1 METKKITTNETT
13 AAMFARMFTELS
25 APAKVI
31 PYLVA
36 QIAYETGDFKS
47 KLLKDHNNASG
58 IVYTGR
64 ASQKNAVKGRPLP
77 EDRRYFYAKFTTLND
92 WARDYMRVLSLKA
105 KPLLATTPDDFIT
118 RLKSNGYFTAPLE
131 QYKKGFD
138 RYLKKYGNI
147 TPPAAGAGVILL
159 LIGLTFLILK

>member
-1 METKKITTNETT
+1 MESLKMTSNE
-13 AAMFARMFTELS
+13 AAALFAKTFAELK

-36 QIAYETGDFKS
+36 QVAYETGDFKS

-77 EDRRYFYAKFTTLND
+77 EDGRYFYAKFATLND
-92 WARDYMRVLSLKA
+92 WAKDYMRVLNLKA
-105 KPLLATTPDDFIT
+105 KPIQATSADDFIT
-118 RLKSNGYFTAPLE
+118 RLKSNGYFTAPVEL
-131 QYKKGFD
+131 YKKGFD
-138 RYLKKYGNI
+138 KYLKKYGS
-147 TPPAAGAGVILL
+147 TTAPAAGAGVIIL
-159 LIGLTFLILK
+159 LIGLTFLILR

>member
-1 METKKITTNETT
+1 MTTSETT
-13 AAMFARMFTELS
+13 AAMFARIFTELS

-36 QIAYETGDFKS
+36 QVAYETGDFKS

-58 IVYTGR
+58 IVFTGR

-77 EDRRYFYAKFTTLND
+77 EDGRYFYAKFATLND
-92 WARDYMRVLSLKA
+92 WAKDYMRVLSLKA
-105 KPLLATTPDDFIT
+105 KPIQAISSDDFIT
-118 RLKSNGYFTAPLE
+118 RLKSNGYFTAPIEL
-131 QYKKGFD
+131 YKKGFEK
-138 RYLKKYGNI
+138 YLKKYGKI

-159 LIGLTFLILK
+159 LIGLTFLILR

>member
-1 METKKITTNETT
+1 METKKITASETT

-36 QIAYETGDFKS
+36 QVAYETGDFKS

-77 EDRRYFYAKFTTLND
+77 EDGRYFYAKFTTLND
-92 WARDYMRVLSLKA
+92 WAKDYLRVLNLKD
-105 KPLLATTPDDFIT
+105 KPIQATSPDDFVS
-118 RLKSNGYFTAPLE
+118 RLKSNGYFTAPVEL
-131 QYKKGFD
+131 YKKGFD
-138 RYLKKYGNI
+138 KYLKKYSS
-147 TPPAAGAGVILL
+147 TTAPAGAGVILL
-159 LIGLTFLILK
+159 LIGLTFLILR

>member
-1 METKKITTNETT
+1 METKKITTSETT
-13 AAMFARMFTELS
+13 AAMFAHMFTELS

-36 QIAYETGDFKS
+36 QVAYETGDFKS

-77 EDRRYFYAKFTTLND
+77 EDGRYFYAKFTTLAD
-92 WARDYMRVLSLKA
+92 WAKDYLRVLNLKA
-105 KPLLATTPDDFIT
+105 KPIQATSPDDFIT
-118 RLKSNGYFTAPLE
+118 RLKSNGYFTAPVD

-147 TPPAAGAGVILL
+147 TPPAGAGVILL
-159 LIGLTFLILK
+159 LIGLTFLILR

>member
-1 METKKITTNETT
+1 MESTKMTSNQ
-13 AAMFARMFTELS
+13 AAALFAKTFAELQ
-25 APAKVI
+25 APARVI

-36 QIAYETGDFKS
+36 QVAYETGDFKS

-77 EDRRYFYAKFTTLND
+77 EDGRYFYAKFTTLAD
-92 WARDYMRVLSLKA
+92 WAKDYMRVLSLKT
-105 KPLLATTPDDFIT
+105 KPLQATSSDDFIT
-118 RLKSNGYFTAPLE
+118 RLKRNGYFTAPVEL
-131 QYKKGFD
+131 YKKGFD
-138 RYLKKYGNI
+138 RYLKKYGKI

-159 LIGLTFLILK
+159 LIGITFLIIR

>member
-1 METKKITTNETT
+1 METKKITASETT
-13 AAMFARMFTELS
+13 ASMFARMFTELS
-25 APAKVI
+25 APARVI

-77 EDRRYFYAKFTTLND
+77 EDGRYFNAKFTTLND
-92 WARDYMRVLSLKA
+92 WAKDYMRVLSLKA
-105 KPLLATTPDDFIT
+105 KPLQATSPDDFIT
-118 RLKSNGYFTAPLE
+118 RLKSNGYFTAPVEL
-131 QYKKGFD
+131 YKKGFD
-138 RYLKKYGNI
+138 KYLKKYGS
-147 TPPAAGAGVILL
+147 TTAPAGAGVILL
-159 LIGLTFLILK
+159 LIGLTFLILR

>member
-1 METKKITTNETT
+1 MESTKLTSNET
-13 AAMFARMFTELS
+13 AALFAKTFAELK

-36 QIAYETGDFKS
+36 QVAYETGDFKS

-77 EDRRYFYAKFTTLND
+77 EDNRYFYAKFATLND
-92 WARDYMRVLSLKA
+92 WAKDYMRVLSLKA
-105 KPLLATTPDDFIT
+105 KPLQATSSDDFIT
-118 RLKSNGYFTAPLE
+118 RLKSNGYFTAPVEL
-131 QYKKGFD
+131 YKKGFE
-138 RYLKKYGNI
+138 RYLKKYGS
-147 TPPAAGAGVILL
+147 TAAPAAEAGVILL
-159 LIGLTFLILK
+159 LIGLTFLILR

>member
-1 METKKITTNETT
+1 METKKITTSETT

-36 QIAYETGDFKS
+36 QVAYETGDFKS

-77 EDRRYFYAKFTTLND
+77 EDNRYFYAKFTTLAD
-92 WARDYMRVLSLKA
+92 WAKDYLRVLNLKA
-105 KPLLATTPDDFIT
+105 KPLLATTPDEFIT

-131 QYKKGFD
+131 QYKKGFEK
-138 RYLKKYGNI
+138 YLKKYGKI
-147 TPPAAGAGVILL
+147 TQPAAGAGVIIL
-159 LIGLTFLILK
+159 LIGLTFLILR

>member
-1 METKKITTNETT
+1 MESIKMTNNE
-13 AAMFARMFTELS
+13 AAALFAKTFAELN

-77 EDRRYFYAKFTTLND
+77 EDKRYFYAKFTTLAD
-92 WARDYMRVLSLKA
+92 WAKDYLRVLNLKA
-105 KPLLATTPDDFIT
+105 KPLLASTPDEFVT

-131 QYKKGFD
+131 QYKKGFEK
-138 RYLKKYGNI
+138 YLKKYGS
-147 TPPAAGAGVILL
+147 TTAPAAGAGVILL
-159 LIGLTFLILK
+159 LIGLTFLILR